1 MTTEEKIAMFEQSRE
16 RMHRAIDEKIDD
28 IIECLRT
35 GQSIRQNG
43 VRHYDLSEPPF
54 LFKSKKPVSITY
66 PNGEKVFVS
75 TWRKVAGELLNDC
88 NSDPQRHEALMQLRH
103 KIAGRNRWVLA
114 DAPSDMN
121 VPIKVDEGLYFEG
134 KFDTEYL
141 LKMLTDK
148 VFSKVGYP
156 YEFIEVEVR
165 ETGQDIVPAEEH
177 ENTMSTQ
184 TM

>member
-28 IIECLRT
+28 IIKCLCT

-54 LFKSKKPVSITY
+54 LFKGKKPVSITY
-66 PNGEKVFVS
+66 PNGEKVFVN

-88 NSDPQRHEALMQLRH
+88 NSYPQRHEALMQLRH

-114 DAPSDMN
+114 DTP
-121 VPIKVDEGLYFEG
+121 
-134 KFDTEYL
+134 TEASEMFHI
-141 LKMLTDK
+141 LKNAENPHFYGFRLHTFRTTDK
-148 VFSKVGYP
+148 V
-156 YEFIEVEVR
+156 VR
-165 ETGQDIVPAEEH
+165 YGINNQFDFAEHPAVIQRGEKRTINICVAVPDVA
-177 ENTMSTQ
+177 
-184 TM
+184 

>member
-1 MTTEEKIAMFEQSRE
+1 
-16 RMHRAIDEKIDD
+16 
-28 IIECLRT
+28 
-35 GQSIRQNG
+35 
-43 VRHYDLSEPPF
+43 
-54 LFKSKKPVSITY
+54 
-66 PNGEKVFVS
+66 
-75 TWRKVAGELLNDC
+75 
-88 NSDPQRHEALMQLRH
+88 
-103 KIAGRNRWVLA
+103 
-114 DAPSDMN
+114 MN

-148 VFSKVGYP
+148 VFSKVRYP